1 DAAQDRWLLV
11 LLFHHMAL
19 DHTALE
25 VMQQEVL
32 AYLEGDAGRLQPAQ
46 PYRHYVAQTR
56 LGTSREAHEAFFRE
70 MLHDVDEPTLP
81 FGLVDVQGDGRGI
94 EQARQEVDPAL
105 ARRVRAQARQL
116 GVSAASLYH
125 LAWALV
131 LGKASGRED
140 VVFGTVLLG
149 RMQGGAGADRALG
162 MFINTLPL
170 RVALGEQGARA
181 GVRAT

>member
-1 DAAQDRWLLV
+1 ARFDPRHYRLDVRQAPLLRVAYAPDAAQDRWLLV

-94 EQARQEVDPAL
+94 EQAQQEVDPAL

-116 GVSAASLYH
+116 GVSSASLYH

-140 VVFGTVLLG
+140 VVFGT
-149 RMQGGAGADRALG
+149 
-162 MFINTLPL
+162 
-170 RVALGEQGARA
+170 
-181 GVRAT
+181 